1 MLKKHSGH
9 LRAVFQAVFVTV
21 LWSSSWVLIKIGLR
35 DIPALT
41 FAGLR
46 YLLAFLFLL
55 PLLFSGQHLKEIKN
69 ISLSEWLKLLLLG
82 LCFYSFTQG
91 SIFLGLSLLPAVT
104 VGIILSFTPIP
115 VTFFGFII
123 LSERPTIYQLLGVIL
138 FIIGIFAYFYP
149 ITFPRNQ
156 AFGLLVVV
164 FAVLTNAFSSIL
176 GRGINRKKNIS
187 PITVTLISMGFGSL
201 IMITA
206 GFITQGLPSPG
217 IKGWLII
224 VWLALVNTAFAFSLW
239 NHTLRTLKAMESSI
253 INNTML
259 FQIALL
265 AWIFMG
271 ENMDL
276 KMIIGM
282 CIAGTGA
289 IIVNIKAKN

>member
-1 MLKKHSGH
+1 M
-9 LRAVFQAVFVTV
+9 
-21 LWSSSWVLIKIGLR
+21 
-35 DIPALT
+35 
-41 FAGLR
+41 
-46 YLLAFLFLL
+46 
-55 PLLFSGQHLKEIKN
+55 
-69 ISLSEWLKLLLLG
+69 
-82 LCFYSFTQG
+82 
-91 SIFLGLSLLPAVT
+91 
-104 VGIILSFTPIP
+104 
-115 VTFFGFII
+115 
-123 LSERPTIYQLLGVIL
+123 
-138 FIIGIFAYFYP
+138 
-149 ITFPRNQ
+149 
-156 AFGLLVVV
+156 V

-239 NHTLRTLKAMESSI
+239 NHTLRTLTAMESSI

-282 CIAGTGA
+282 CIAGAGA